1 MYKKSKAPWIRWDP
15 SVFLSNTRG
24 MNISDIGIYTYLGQ
38 HFYMR
43 ECPGLNHEDMV
54 YLIKLVGS
62 NELRLNK
69 FKEKFPHFFVD
80 GCFFCENLS
89 ASLELAK
96 ERKANSEKAN
106 KIKKEKQEAKKASDA
121 NDQDDQEVTQ
131 KEQEL
136 EKYIK
141 QNKQVKREL
150 EKNMIGS
157 HIAKLTSK
165 TINKSKGLNNSN

>member
-69 FKEKFPHFFVD
+69 FKEKFPHLFID

-121 NDQDDQEVTQ
+121 NDLDDQEVTQ

-136 EKYIK
+136 EKYEK
-141 QNKQVKREL
+141 QNKQVNREL

-165 TINKSKGLNNSN
+165 AINNSKGLNNSN

>member
-62 NELRLNK
+62 NEQRLNK
-69 FKEKFPHFFVD
+69 FKEKFPHFFID

-106 KIKKEKQEAKKASDA
+106 KIKKEKQEAQKASDT
-121 NDQDDQEVTQ
+121 NDLDDQEVTQ

-136 EKYIK
+136 EKYIN
-141 QNKQVKREL
+141 QNKQVKVEQDQ
-150 EKNMIGS
+150 NMIGS

-165 TINKSKGLNNSN
+165 AINNSKGLNNSN